1 MVYLKSETES
11 KNTIM
16 HIENDGNKLIKLYD
30 LWNNEIILELGSVVP
45 TENLANSLKVKEG
58 DSLNFIAF
66 TMEKIEFEIL
76 KIAKLNIGQGI
87 YI

>member
-1 MVYLKSETES
+1 MKSETES